1 MREKVPT
8 SAAGGGNMKHPPLS
22 SMPLYVGITT
32 MSFAA
37 VQQAPTVLGVSLTLP
52 PEIPEGGELKVLWHE
67 DDHIRQERKIV
78 WVREA

>member
-1 MREKVPT
+1 
-8 SAAGGGNMKHPPLS
+8 MKHPPLS

-37 VQQAPTVLGVSLTLP
+37 LPPTVLGVSLTLP

>member
-1 MREKVPT
+1 
-8 SAAGGGNMKHPPLS
+8 
-22 SMPLYVGITT
+22 